1 MKKIAV
7 ITYHRSYNYGAVL
20 QAYATVKFFENQGF
34 DVKIIDYYPQNL
46 RGFGTY
52 KNSFNDVS
60 NANRN
65 FLVRCILTLVKTPG
79 YKKLKKAFDYFI
91 DKELPLTDSFYSLE
105 ELKNNLI
112 DFDIYCTGS
121 DQVWNNYYTHNFDG
135 AYFLDFVLACS

>member
-65 FLVRCILTLVKTPG
+65 LWRDFLNFP
-79 YKKLKKAFDYFI
+79 YF
-91 DKELPLTDSFYSLE
+91 
-105 ELKNNLI
+105 
-112 DFDIYCTGS
+112 TG
-121 DQVWNNYYTHNFDG
+121 FP
-135 AYFLDFVLACS
+135 AP